1 MRAYGRS
8 HDEAARDLT
17 VRISMCHVDGTVTSN
32 SEQLMDRNRSGG
44 TINGVGQDLDVDVRL
59 GADHR
64 REIWGEMRTSA
75 VPATVFAFLTDASQM
90 MTWLAQSAKADARPG
105 GIFRLADLNGLWA
118 EGTYVAATP
127 HQRVV
132 FTWGGIEGLRPGQ
145 STAEFSLRADDN
157 GTLLRLRHYGLPDPA
172 VDVHRRGWK
181 NSGLPK
187 LKAVAE
193 GGVPR
198 GTCLGDAAES
208 REQHPFSADRVW

>member
-1 MRAYGRS
+1 
-8 HDEAARDLT
+8 
-17 VRISMCHVDGTVTSN
+17 
-32 SEQLMDRNRSGG
+32 MDRNRSGG

-105 GIFRLADLNGLWA
+105 GIFRLADINGLWV
-118 EGTYVAATP
+118 EGTYVAAIP

-145 STAEFSLRADDN
+145 STAEFALRADDN

-187 LKAVAE
+187 LKAVDQAE
-193 GGVPR
+193 DANAGHKREP
-198 GTCLGDAAES
+198 AAEAKVAAGE
-208 REQHPFSADRVW
+208 RPQIDDRAGVGQAAGEPGDPSANLE

>member
-1 MRAYGRS
+1 MS
-8 HDEAARDLT
+8 
-17 VRISMCHVDGTVTSN
+17 
-32 SEQLMDRNRSGG
+32 
-44 TINGVGQDLDVDVRL
+44 
-59 GADHR
+59 
-64 REIWGEMRTSA
+64 
-75 VPATVFAFLTDASQM
+75 
-90 MTWLAQSAKADARPG
+90 WLAQSAKADARPG
-105 GIFRLADLNGLWA
+105 GIFRLADLNGLWV

-145 STAEFSLRADDN
+145 STAEFSLHADDN

-193 GGVPR
+193 GGLPR
-198 GTCLGDAAES
+198 GTYLRDAAES
-208 REQHPFSADRVW
+208 REQHLYSADRFW